1 MCLSLFSEPNLWI
14 LLFIAEPK
22 LEMEDIVVDTDTCID
37 LAEVGIGVDLLIF
50 LDEDLGEV
58 GIDGED
64 IAVADYDGGA
74 ASRHDDNSG
83 YFALVDGMDLVAG
96 ENIHIYAVVAYLDL
110 RQEGVIMLT
119 ERASDHP
126 ASYWPR

>member
-22 LEMEDIVVDTDTCID
+22 LEMEDIVVDTDTCIY

-74 ASRHDDNSG
+74 AW
-83 YFALVDGMDLVAG
+83 A
-96 ENIHIYAVVAYLDL
+96 
-110 RQEGVIMLT
+110 
-119 ERASDHP
+119 
-126 ASYWPR
+126 